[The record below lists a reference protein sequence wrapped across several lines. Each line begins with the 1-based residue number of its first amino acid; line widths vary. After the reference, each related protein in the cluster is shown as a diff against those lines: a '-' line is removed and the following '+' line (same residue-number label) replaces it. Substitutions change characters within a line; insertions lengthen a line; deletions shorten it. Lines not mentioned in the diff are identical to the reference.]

1 MNSTA
6 KAVVNLDGEMLSWN
20 EEIKKMVAKKKSD
33 KKAAKKGRLK
43 TVKLKRETVRD
54 LSGREKKQVKGGG
67 GLAGGVVSQG
77 RVV

>member
-1 MNSTA
+1 
-6 KAVVNLDGEMLSWN
+6 
-20 EEIKKMVAKKKSD
+20 MVAKKKSD
-33 KKAAKKGRLK
+33 KKAAKKGRIK

-67 GLAGGVVSQG
+67 GLPGGVVSQG